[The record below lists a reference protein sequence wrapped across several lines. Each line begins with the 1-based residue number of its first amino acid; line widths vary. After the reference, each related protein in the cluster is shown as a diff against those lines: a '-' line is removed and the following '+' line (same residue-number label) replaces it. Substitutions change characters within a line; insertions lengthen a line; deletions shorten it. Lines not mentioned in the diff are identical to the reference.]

1 MCLGS
6 HLKKIREEKKMSQQE
21 VADLIGISQ
30 KTLSNMESGKTI
42 PNIFQLVKIKEIYN
56 VDLLEILEKERIYLT
71 NPPPRQISLNQNIE
85 EIKFETTILNVTL
98 DKMKEGRN
106 QIKLV

>member
-71 NPPPRQISLNQNIE
+71 NPPPQPNQP
-85 EIKFETTILNVTL
+85 
-98 DKMKEGRN
+98 
-106 QIKLV
+106 